1 MANILFSHD
10 LPSDDDDED
19 YVPEEGKISIII
31 LECKDKLQNNM

>member
-19 YVPEEGKISIII
+19 YVPEEGKIVIFHFR
-31 LECKDKLQNNM
+31 M